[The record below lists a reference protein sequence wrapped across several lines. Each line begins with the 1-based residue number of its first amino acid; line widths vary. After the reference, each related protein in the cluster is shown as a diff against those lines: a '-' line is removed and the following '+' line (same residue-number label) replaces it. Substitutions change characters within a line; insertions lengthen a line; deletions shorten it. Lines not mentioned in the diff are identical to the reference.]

1 MPGEPAH
8 VAIGVSEVEQIAA
21 LGWRGLEEA
30 HLGDWLLRAAD
41 GFTGRANSA
50 LVLGSPRR
58 GGQPQGNA
66 WLADRGSL
74 TDPGQ
79 PTAPEEREDVGW
91 LTDLVDWYA
100 ERGLP
105 PMAQIPLPGGEAV
118 DAVLAG
124 AGWRSHDLVRFLTG
138 DITEVQHLAAQ
149 SAQFPTEGPPVS
161 NLLVQG
167 GPQSFAARVHFR
179 LDAEPDEAWLAAYQ
193 YRGAALPGH
202 AREVLQRAGPGTELC
217 FASLRGLAETGASG
231 DVLAVARGALGRA
244 WLGITAVTVSTENR
258 RRGYGIRLMSQL
270 AAWAVERGATAIY
283 LQVAADNHPALGLYQ
298 RLGFHHHHDYRYRV
312 GPAFPELS

>member
-8 VAIGVSEVEQIAA
+8 VAIGVSDVEQIAA

-41 GFTGRANSA
+41 GFTGRANSV

-58 GGQPQGNA
+58 GGQQQGNA
-66 WLADRGSL
+66 WEADRGPL
-74 TDPGQ
+74 PDPHRL
-79 PTAPEEREDVGW
+79 PDADVLEDPGW

-100 ERGLP
+100 KRGLP
-105 PMAQIPLPGGEAV
+105 PMAQIPLPDGEGV

-138 DITEVQHLAAQ
+138 DIAVVQRLAAE
-149 SAQFPTEGPPVS
+149 SAQLPTEGPPVS
-161 NLLVQG
+161 NLLVHAV
-167 GPQSFAARVHFR
+167 PHSLAATVHLR

-193 YRGAALPGH
+193 YRGAPLPGH
-202 AREVLQRAGPGTELC
+202 AREVLQRAGPDTELC
-217 FASLRGLAETGASG
+217 FASLRGLAGAGASG
-231 DVLAVARGALGRA
+231 DVLAVARGALGRG
-244 WLGITAVTVSTENR
+244 WLGITAVTVSTEHR
-258 RRGYGIRLMSQL
+258 RRGYGIRLMSAL

-283 LQVAADNHPALGLYQ
+283 LQVAADNHPALSFYR

-312 GPAFPELS
+312 GPAPR